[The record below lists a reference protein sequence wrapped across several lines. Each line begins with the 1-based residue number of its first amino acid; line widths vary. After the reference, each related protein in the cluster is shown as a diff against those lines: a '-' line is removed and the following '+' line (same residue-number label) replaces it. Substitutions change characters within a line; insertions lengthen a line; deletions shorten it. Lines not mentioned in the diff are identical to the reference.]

1 MEFRLKFLKFWVE
14 LYNSFA
20 FLEDIRKPPTRVNPN
35 RLLTIHY
42 YITIVFVFKLFIPK
56 GAVLNLQWCKHKI
69 LAKYRTKHIY
79 YFYMFYYFVFATA

>member
-14 LYNSFA
+14 LYGFPNSFA

-56 GAVLNLQWCKHKI
+56 GAVLNLQWCK
-69 LAKYRTKHIY
+69 
-79 YFYMFYYFVFATA
+79 